1 MPLVLTAP
9 ALAVAAGLALA
20 TGPSAAAPYA
30 NVTYGGPLEAR
41 DTPRGQ
47 VQWAFLD
54 MARAWADCDRDLLA
68 SLVTEDVRFSFPTTR
83 LDGREALLHDLDV
96 YCGVEAAAPPEE
108 VSFYLPADAFYI
120 DLEAGRA
127 AVEIQF
133 RELRRGRQQV
143 TNDVWIATFRDG
155 RFAVMKEYLDGRVR
169 DLQALG
175 VLTYDWDAPFL
186 TPWPPRTDAWA
197 DCFPIVRAAPINDC
211 PPN

>member
-1 MPLVLTAP
+1 MPP
-9 ALAVAAGLALA
+9 ALPVFAGALVATLV
-20 TGPSAAAPYA
+20 TVTSAAAPYP
-30 NVTYGGPLEAR
+30 NVTYAGPLDDR
-41 DTPRGQ
+41 DTPRGA

-54 MARAWADCDRDLLA
+54 MARAWADCDRGLLA
-68 SLVTEDVRFSFPTTR
+68 SLVTDDVRFAFPTTS
-83 LDGREALLHDLDV
+83 LDGREALLHDLDI
-96 YCGVEAAAPPEE
+96 YCGVEATAPPDK

-120 DLEAGRA
+120 DLASGRA

-133 RELRRGRQQV
+133 REFRRGRQQV

-155 RFAVMKEYLDGRVR
+155 KFAVMKEYLDGRVR

-186 TPWPPRTDAWA
+186 TPWPPRTEAWA
-197 DCFPIVRAAPINDC
+197 DCFPIVRAAPLNTC